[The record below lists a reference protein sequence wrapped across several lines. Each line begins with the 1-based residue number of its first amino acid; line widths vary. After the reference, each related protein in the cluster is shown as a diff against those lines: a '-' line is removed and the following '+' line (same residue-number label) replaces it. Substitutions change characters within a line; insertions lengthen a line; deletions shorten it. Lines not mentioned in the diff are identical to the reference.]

1 MENKN
6 IKKIPRHIG
15 LIVSGNGYW
24 AKERNLPKQEGH
36 LRAYEAI
43 KTSSEWFFS
52 RGVKELSYFM
62 FSSKDWNRNQEELNY
77 IMKLLK
83 EKIENELADIGDRSY
98 RIVFSGRINELPG
111 DLPTACKELEFLT
124 KMRKGG
130 IINLC
135 INYNGRQ
142 EIVDATKRM
151 IRAGIDI
158 DQIHEGMFRKYLYRK
173 DLGDLDI
180 VVNTSG
186 RKNNS
191 GFLMWQ
197 SVGAK
202 NIFLKKYWPDFE
214 ERDVE
219 MIINYYNE

>member
-1 MENKN
+1 
-6 IKKIPRHIG
+6 
-15 LIVSGNGYW
+15 
-24 AKERNLPKQEGH
+24 
-36 LRAYEAI
+36 
-43 KTSSEWFFS
+43 
-52 RGVKELSYFM
+52 
-62 FSSKDWNRNQEELNY
+62 
-77 IMKLLK
+77 MKLLK